1 MTPMRN
7 WVRVLLAGLLVTAA
21 VVALVVSRST
31 SPDRID
37 RAAGLPAAPSAP
49 PGTNVE
55 VPIVDDGPAPSI
67 EGGTGWLNTEP
78 LTDRSLRGTVVLY
91 EFWTFGCIN
100 CRHVEPYVRAWYER
114 YHADG
119 LEIVAIHTP
128 EFSYEADPANVEE
141 YVRDHGITYPVA
153 LDPDRVIWRE
163 WNNHAWPAFALYDGD
178 GRLRHDHRGEG
189 RYQLTED
196 LIRSLLGVDPAS
208 PRAEVPAA

>member
-1 MTPMRN
+1 MRN

-49 PGTNVE
+49 PGTNVQ

-178 GRLRHDHRGEG
+178 GRLRPDHRGEG